1 MVTEST
7 FFENGIYKK
16 KCELFTNKAIG
27 SVLCVGHSIYNT
39 KPCIHYINHKE
50 DQKYYLSIMKVTIPI
65 VSEVLCN
72 RPVNPQL
79 SIF

>member
-7 FFENGIYKK
+7 FFEKGIYEK
-16 KCELFTNKAIG
+16 KCELFPNKAVG
-27 SVLCVGHSIYNT
+27 SVLCVGHSLYNS

-72 RPVNPQL
+72 RPVNSQL